1 MTPSKIA
8 EDQSFAISLLYRAL
22 GVSLSGRGEEF
33 ESIAELIPTSLKR
46 AHGLIN
52 DELAKCWRSGELN
65 NVQRCRFKAGHPI
78 VRYESYPKSLSIE
91 TVRKALIN
99 YGWRLPRHRTA

>member
-1 MTPSKIA
+1 MTPSKIT

-65 NVQRCRFKAGHPI
+65 NVQRCTP
-78 VRYESYPKSLSIE
+78 
-91 TVRKALIN
+91 
-99 YGWRLPRHRTA
+99 